1 MNPLNGPAYDLFYR
15 LNALNG
21 MLFTLEGQ
29 LNSFEKLYKESLSEA
44 SFDTSIV
51 FSGASLV
58 IRDLTEWP
66 ASGWAVYYPSGV
78 FSSKGE
84 EYFKLISVLLA
95 RESSWTISQAYE
107 AFEKFLKDISATLF
121 QENQRLAEAQR
132 VEKFESDKKSSNL
145 TKTDITFWREYIDY
159 HYQTNADKL
168 KLLRKICPDISVGEK
183 KNNRVIDLTE
193 WFTVVKEVRDAA
205 THSDFT
211 IHAYRM
217 KNWPQSKRNMLKEHF
232 SGVLVDQKYK
242 LNTASKDAE
251 FCLKLFSEYSF
262 QIYKFLSISSG
273 YDWSILQKKN
283 ED

>member
-1 MNPLNGPAYDLFYR
+1 VNPLNSPVYDLFYR

-21 MLFTLEGQ
+21 TLFTIEGQ
-29 LNSFEKLYKESLSEA
+29 LNSFEKLYRESLSEA
-44 SFDTSIV
+44 SIETSAV

-121 QENQRLAEAQR
+121 QENQGLSEAKM
-132 VEKFESDKKSSNL
+132 VEKFESDKKSNKL
-145 TKTDITFWREYIDY
+145 TKTDIAFWREYIDY

-168 KLLRKICPDISVGEK
+168 KLLRRICPGISTGEK
-183 KNNRVIDLTE
+183 KNNRVIDLME
-193 WFTVVKEVRDAA
+193 WFAVVKEVRDAA

-211 IHAYRM
+211 IHARRM
-217 KNWPQSKRNMLKEHF
+217 KNWPQSKRNMLNEHF
-232 SGVLVDQKYK
+232 SGIFEDQEYK
-242 LNTASKDAE
+242 LNTVSKDAR
-251 FCLKLFSEYSF
+251 FCLELFSEYSF
-262 QIYKFLSISSG
+262 QIYKFLSISRG
-273 YDWSILQKKN
+273 YDWNILQKKN
-283 ED
+283 GD